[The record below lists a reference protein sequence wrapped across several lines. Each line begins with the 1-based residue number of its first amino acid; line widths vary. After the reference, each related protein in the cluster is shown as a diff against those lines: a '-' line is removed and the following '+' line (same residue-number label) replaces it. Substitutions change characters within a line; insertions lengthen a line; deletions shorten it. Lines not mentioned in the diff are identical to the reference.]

1 MDKKLQRYLEDLK
14 KYTIEMIL
22 NLKNDDIDNFEVAL
36 EKRGQI
42 IEEINHLNFDRAEF
56 KKICG
61 ELDIMDMNS
70 ELSKIVNDMRDKL
83 KEKILELKKSQSAN
97 NAYHLNFGNNNI
109 FSKKV

>member
-1 MDKKLQRYLEDLK
+1 MDKKLQSYLEDFK

-42 IEEINHLNFDRAEF
+42 LEEINHLNFNHAEF
-56 KKICG
+56 KKSCE
-61 ELDIMDMNS
+61 ELDIIDMEN
-70 ELSKIVNDMRDKL
+70 EINKIIKDKRDKL
-83 KEKILELKKSQSAN
+83 KEKILELKKSQNAN
-97 NAYHLNFGNNNI
+97 KAYHLNMDKSNI